1 MAIAMGWQKP
11 DNVAGSSAPAIMVGL
26 FVASG
31 GLLFGYDTGDDHDDE
46 NDDDDADG
54 GGDECPGDG
63 IDKGRAAVPP
73 PARTPTTVM
82 VAMASHAVIDEG
94 PGPQG
99 NIRAINGILAMTEFK
114 EQFGTKCYDSNN
126 KLEICTED
134 SSIIVAIL
142 SAGTA
147 LGALLAAPAGD
158 SLGRR
163 KTLLLAV
170 GIFCIGSIFQVCAQ
184 ATNMLLAGRFLAG
197 VGVGGVSVLVP
208 LYQSEM
214 APKWVRG
221 TLVCAYQLSI
231 TFGLLAASIVNII
244 TSKLKNSSAYRIPLA
259 LQLVPALILTA
270 GLLLLPETPRF
281 LVKKGRL
288 EEAGL
293 SLSRLRRLDITH
305 PALVDELQE
314 IVANHRYELTLGPD
328 SYKEIF
334 VGSPHLGRRTFT
346 GCGLQ
351 MLQQLTGIN
360 FIMYYSTSFFDG
372 AGVESPYTKSL
383 IINVINVVST
393 IPGLLVIEHWGRRRL
408 LMIGAL
414 GMAACQLLMASF
426 NTATG
431 DDMKKISQTILVT
444 FCAIN
449 IFFFAAS
456 WGPVVWV
463 VTSEIYPLKVRAKAM
478 SVSTASNW
486 VLNFAIAY
494 SSPFMLGD
502 GPGNAAFGPK
512 IFFIWGAF
520 CILAVFFVWC
530 MVYETS
536 KISLEQIDEM
546 YERVN
551 HAWNSKA
558 FQPSWSFQQMLD
570 EGWSPSAQPPV
581 DHELQ
586 TTTSASSADTTLGD
600 GDSASITVHNSNS
613 NSNAASN
620 DQNKATPVMAN
631 VDFSY

>member
-31 GLLFGYDTGDDHDDE
+31 GLLFGYDTGKLTIH
-46 NDDDDADG
+46 
-54 GGDECPGDG
+54 
-63 IDKGRAAVPP
+63 RF
-73 PARTPTTVM
+73 
-82 VAMASHAVIDEG
+82 
-94 PGPQG
+94 
-99 NIRAINGILAMTEFK
+99 RAINGILAMTEFK
-114 EQFGTKCYDSNN
+114 EQFGKNTNCVDDTGAVD
-126 KLEICTED
+126 ICTKD

-147 LGALLAAPAGD
+147 LGALLAAPSGD

-163 KTLLLAV
+163 KTLLVAV
-170 GIFCIGSIFQVCAQ
+170 GIFCIGAIFQICAQ
-184 ATNMLLAGRFLAG
+184 DIDMMLAGRFLAG
-197 VGVGGVSVLVP
+197 VGVGLISVLVP

-214 APKWVRG
+214 APKWIRG
-221 TLVCAYQLSI
+221 SLVCAYQLSI
-231 TFGLLAASIVNII
+231 TVGLLSASIVNILS
-244 TSKLKNSSAYRIPLA
+244 SKLNNSSAYRIPLG
-259 LQLVPALILTA
+259 LQILPAIILTG

-281 LVKKGRL
+281 LVKKGL
-288 EEAGL
+288 YDAASL

-305 PALVDELQE
+305 PALVDELHE
-314 IVANHRYELTLGPD
+314 MIANHQYELTLGPD
-328 SYKEIF
+328 SYKDIF
-334 VGSPHLGRRTFT
+334 VGSPHLGRRTLT

-360 FIMYYSTSFFDG
+360 FIMYYSTTFFDG

-383 IINVINVVST
+383 IINIINVVST
-393 IPGLLVIEHWGRRRL
+393 IPGLLVIEHWGRRKL

-431 DDMKKISQTILVT
+431 PNFEKASQTILIT

-449 IFFFAAS
+449 IAFFAAS

-478 SVSTASNW
+478 SISTASNW
-486 VLNFAIAY
+486 ILNFGIAY
-494 SSPFMLGD
+494 SAPFLVGT
-502 GPGNAAFGPK
+502 GPGNASFGPK

-551 HAWNSKA
+551 HAWNSKS
-558 FQPSWSFQQMLD
+558 FEPSWSFQQMLND
-570 EGWSPSAQPPV
+570 GWSPSGQPPA

-586 TTTSASSADTTLGD
+586 TTTTASSADTTLGD
-600 GDSASITVHNSNS
+600 GDSSSITVNHNNSNNPS
-613 NSNAASN
+613 PNSNN
-620 DQNKATPVMAN
+620 NNGQNKGPPAISMAN